1 MRTARIPLQRFI
13 IPCSLGLAACA
24 TGGMSSF
31 PDDSTVHPAQALPE
45 RFEPVAPMTRVAPA
59 DTVAGNGCT
68 SPFGDPRD
76 GTLLRMERAIAPR
89 ADYSVPAGRYG
100 VGSNELLRLDCNT
113 GIPIGIV
120 RR

>member
-1 MRTARIPLQRFI
+1 MHKRWIRTQHVMAL
-13 IPCSLGLAACA
+13 CSVCLTACA

-31 PDDSTVHPAQALPE
+31 PDDSTVHPGQSLPE
-45 RFEPVAPMTRVAPA
+45 RFEPLAPATRVAPA
-59 DTVAGNGCT
+59 DTIAGNGCT
-68 SPFGDPRD
+68 SPFRDPRD
-76 GTLLRMERAIAPR
+76 GTLIRMERAMAPR

-100 VGSNELLRLDCNT
+100 VGSNQLLRLDCNT